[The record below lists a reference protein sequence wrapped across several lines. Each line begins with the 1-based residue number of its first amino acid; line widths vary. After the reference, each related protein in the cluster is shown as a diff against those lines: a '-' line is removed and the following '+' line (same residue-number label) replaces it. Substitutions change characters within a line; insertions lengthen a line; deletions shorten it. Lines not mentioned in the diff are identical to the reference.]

1 MPPEPA
7 PPAGPAA
14 HPAPATGAGH
24 RLTRSAA
31 VGVGG
36 AAVLVAALD
45 AYVVVTLLVDIMAD
59 LDLPVNRLERATW
72 LVTGFLLGYVAGMPL
87 LGSLSDRYGRRPVL
101 YACLAGFAIGSVVTA
116 IGTTLP
122 LVAGGRVL
130 QGLAGGALLP
140 VTLALVADL
149 FGAARRA
156 GALGAVNAAQE
167 LGAVLG
173 PLYGAGLAALVG
185 WRGVFWVN
193 VPLAVLA
200 MLVVRRVVPPAAGAP
215 GARRPLPLL
224 GGGLLALALGLAV
237 VGLYQPEPQRAVLP
251 PWGPA
256 TLIAAVLVAA
266 GFGWHQ
272 ARGRVRLL
280 DPAGV
285 SVRPLLAALAA
296 SLLSGAALLVTLV
309 DVQLLA
315 QTVLGRDAVG
325 GALLLVRFL
334 AALPVGAV
342 VGGLLVR
349 RLGERMVA
357 AGGLAVAAAGYLL
370 IAGWPDRILAARYAL
385 GPVSLPRPDLD
396 LAIAGLGLG
405 LAIAPLA
412 AAALRS
418 VPAAAHG
425 VASAAVVVARMIGML
440 LGVAGLSA
448 WGLHRFHQLT
458 AELVAQ
464 LPPETDLTRAT
475 AALARATTEAARTQY
490 AEIFAIT
497 AGLCGLA
504 ALVSLALPGRRS
516 RLPGGRDVANAS
528 DPGPAGPDRRPVR

>member
-1 MPPEPA
+1 VPPDPA
-7 PPAGPAA
+7 IGPGRAGS
-14 HPAPATGAGH
+14 
-24 RLTRSAA
+24 RLARSAA

-45 AYVVVTLLVDIMAD
+45 AYVVVTLLVDILAD
-59 LDLPVNRLERATW
+59 LEIPVSRLERATW

-101 YACLAGFAIGSVVTA
+101 LACLAGFAVGSVVTA
-116 IGTTLP
+116 TGDALP
-122 LVAGGRVL
+122 LVAGGRFL

-140 VTLALVADL
+140 VTMALVADL

-173 PLYGAGLAALVG
+173 PLYGAGLAALVS

-200 MLVVRRVVPPAAGAP
+200 GLVVWRAVPPGPPGTAGTGP
-215 GARRPLPLL
+215 ARPPRVPLL
-224 GGGLLALALGLAV
+224 GGGLLAVALGLAV
-237 VGLYQPEPQRAVLP
+237 VGLYQHDPERAVLP

-256 TLIAAVLVAA
+256 ALAGAAVAA
-266 GFGWHQ
+266 VGFGWHQ

-285 SVRPLLAALAA
+285 AVRPLLAVLAV
-296 SLLSGAALLVTLV
+296 SLLSGAVLLVTLV
-309 DVQLLA
+309 DMQLLA

-342 VGGLLVR
+342 LGGLLVR
-349 RLGERMVA
+349 RLGERPVA
-357 AGGLAVAAAGYLL
+357 AGGLALAALGYVQ
-370 IAGWPDRILAARYAL
+370 IAGWPDQLLAARYPL
-385 GPVSLPRPDLD
+385 GLVSLPRLDLD
-396 LAIAGLGLG
+396 LAVAGLGLG

-412 AAALRS
+412 AAALRA
-418 VPAAAHG
+418 VPPAAHG
-425 VASAAVVVARMIGML
+425 VASAAVVVARMVGML
-440 LGVAGLSA
+440 VGVAGLTA
-448 WGLHRFHQLT
+448 WGLHRFYQLT
-458 AELVAQ
+458 AELTAR
-464 LPPETDLTRAT
+464 LPPPASFEEAT
-475 AALARATTEAARTQY
+475 GAAARVVAEAARTQY
-490 AEIFAIT
+490 AEVFAIT

-516 RLPGGRDVANAS
+516 GQSGAGSAARVS
-528 DPGPAGPDRRPVR
+528 DSGPARQEGPRIR